1 MSTAPI
7 TKILTKLTKVSQRQ
21 PDQYSACCP
30 AHADKN
36 PSLSV
41 RETPEGAVLMYCFSG
56 RQVSE
61 VVNALGLEMSDLS
74 LPRQAS
80 GYEPKRTPCLLN
92 AGQALEL
99 LTNETN
105 LLAVVT
111 GNLLHGVALNQ
122 DDVIRITQAAGRIQC
137 LRDESTRSLHA

>member
-1 MSTAPI
+1 MT
-7 TKILTKLTKVSQRQ
+7 T
-21 PDQYSACCP
+21 
-30 AHADKN
+30 KN

-41 RETPEGAVLMYCFSG
+41 RETPEGVVLMYCFSG
-56 RQVSE
+56 CHVSE

-74 LPRQAS
+74 PSRQVS
-80 GYEPKRTPCLLN
+80 GYEPKRTPCLFN

-105 LLAVVT
+105 LLAVVA

-122 DDVIRITQAAGRIQC
+122 DDVIRITQAAGRIQW